1 MAFHTYPLERADAL
15 EDPSRYRYCS
25 REELLAALSVDSED
39 VVADLGSGTGFYT
52 DDVAPFVEQV
62 YAVDVQEGMH
72 DRYREKGVPENV
84 GLVTAGVE
92 ELPMP
97 DDTLDAAFSTMT
109 YHEFATPAALAELRR
124 VLSPGGRLV
133 TVDWS
138 AEGAG
143 ESGPDRDERF
153 SLGEAIE
160 HHQDAGFSVERAD
173 SRQETFLLVAR
184 LES

>member
-52 DDVAPFVEQV
+52 DDVAPFAEQV

-84 GLVTAGVE
+84 GLVTAEVE
-92 ELPMP
+92 DLPIP

-124 VLSPGGRLV
+124 VLGPDGRLV
-133 TVDWS
+133 TVDWA

-143 ESGPDRDERF
+143 ESGPSREERF
-153 SLGEAIE
+153 ALDEAVE
-160 HHQDAGFSVERAD
+160 HHRDADFAVERAEA
-173 SRQETFLLVAR
+173 RPETFLLVAR
-184 LES
+184 TEP